1 MKADRDNTMID
12 NITESIIKRNGTSAL
27 NKKQASKELNIGVT
41 KLDELR
47 RNGEVRFTMIGGQ
60 VRINAYTIA
69 EMIA

>member
-12 NITESIIKRNGTSAL
+12 NITESIINRNGTSAL